1 MGLVLLVVT
10 AAIRAPAIT
19 DAATPAI
26 ATNLLSLG
34 LGLLCLEALLAVFLE
49 PRPARVRVVT
59 SSPRPLLDR

>member
-49 PRPARVRVVT
+49 PRPAA
-59 SSPRPLLDR
+59 SEW